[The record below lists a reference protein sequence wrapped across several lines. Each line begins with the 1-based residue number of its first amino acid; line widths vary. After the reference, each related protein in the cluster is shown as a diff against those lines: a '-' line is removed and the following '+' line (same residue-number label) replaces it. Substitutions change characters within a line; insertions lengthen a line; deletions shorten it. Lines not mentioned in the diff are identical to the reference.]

1 MKHYVI
7 RTKPNEYKL
16 VSREQYLSV
25 YNDCIVLGRYFIKYF
40 AEMKLSELIEDNNPY
55 KTIKQFANLT
65 IFIILLFNLLPNTI
79 VNFNYDNFPNI
90 LSTSIVLLFIL
101 YFLYKTFTVVFDMF
115 VVEYKHLY
123 KLIYNI
129 KDDTYV
135 IINAKNKV
143 NYEYKLCNLGDINY
157 MYKETK
163 NSYKSSI
170 GYVIGSLIIYILF
183 VVLWFSFFVDFKN
196 LYFYTD
202 FSGCTFYMIFL
213 INATALILLEC
224 NKIYT
229 IIKYFIKK

>member
-163 NSYKSSI
+163 NSY
-170 GYVIGSLIIYILF
+170 
-183 VVLWFSFFVDFKN
+183 N
-196 LYFYTD
+196 HQ
-202 FSGCTFYMIFL
+202 
-213 INATALILLEC
+213 
-224 NKIYT
+224 
-229 IIKYFIKK
+229 